1 MMSKANKHR
10 GPAEHTEEATRLD
23 VEQVSVEA
31 VVMLV

>member
-1 MMSKANKHR
+1 VDA
-10 GPAEHTEEATRLD
+10 AEHTEEATRLD

>member
-1 MMSKANKHR
+1 VDAV
-10 GPAEHTEEATRLD
+10 EHTEEATRLD